1 MMPKTQPTPL
11 RKATLLALLL
21 PALATAANNP
31 PAAKQTSPASA
42 PAQVTPT
49 PAPAPTPTPALAPSQ
64 AAAKAPAQHRANPA
78 QPPALASAQSPARAA
93 SANSPAAAHDRP
105 TGLPTVAID
114 IGRQPKAATGQ
125 PPAQGQIEFAF
136 NQRLA
141 DQLARALLA
150 QKVAVK
156 RIPSGLT
163 PAQRAQAAA
172 GATLLVS
179 VNHEVLAGA
188 QQLQAA
194 GFSGYSL
201 SVSRQQAAGLPVALD
216 CARQVSAALLAT
228 GRQHSLLHAANAKQP
243 SGSPARPW
251 ADAVLGVQ
259 AQDELPVLRLA
270 PVPALRLQ
278 VAVLANAADGQH
290 AQDAAW
296 TRTQA
301 QAAAKGLVACLK
313 AQANL

>member
-1 MMPKTQPTPL
+1 M
-11 RKATLLALLL
+11 
-21 PALATAANNP
+21 
-31 PAAKQTSPASA
+31 
-42 PAQVTPT
+42 
-49 PAPAPTPTPALAPSQ
+49 
-64 AAAKAPAQHRANPA
+64 
-78 QPPALASAQSPARAA
+78 
-93 SANSPAAAHDRP
+93 
-105 TGLPTVAID
+105 AID
-114 IGRQPKAATGQ
+114 IGRQPKVAKGQ
-125 PPAQGQIEFAF
+125 PPGAGQAEFAF

-141 DQLARALLA
+141 DQLSLALLA

-163 PAQRAQAAA
+163 PAQRAKAAA

-188 QQLQAA
+188 QQRQAA
-194 GFSGYSL
+194 RFSGYTL
-201 SVSRQQAAGLPVALD
+201 AVSRQQAVGLPVALG
-216 CARQVSAALLAT
+216 CARQVSAALMAT
-228 GRQHSLLHAANAKQP
+228 GRQHSLLYAAKAKQLT
-243 SGSPARPW
+243 GSPARPW
-251 ADAVLGVQ
+251 ADDVLGVQ
-259 AQDELPVLRLA
+259 VQDDLPVLKLA

-290 AQDAAW
+290 AQDVAW

>member
-1 MMPKTQPTPL
+1 MMPKTQPTPG

-21 PALATAANNP
+21 PALVNAANNP
-31 PAAKQTSPASA
+31 PAAKPTSSASA
-42 PAQVTPT
+42 PAQLT
-49 PAPAPTPTPALAPSQ
+49 PAPAPAPTPALAPSQ
-64 AAAKAPAQHRANPA
+64 AAAKAPTQHRANPA
-78 QPPALASAQSPARAA
+78 QAPALASAQSPARAA

-114 IGRQPKAATGQ
+114 IGREPKVAKGQ
-125 PPAQGQIEFAF
+125 PPGAGQAEFAF

-141 DQLARALLA
+141 DQLAGALLA

-163 PAQRAQAAA
+163 PAQRAKAAA

-188 QQLQAA
+188 QQRQAA
-194 GFSGYSL
+194 GFSGYAL
-201 SVSRQQAAGLPVALD
+201 AVSRQQAAGQPMALG
-216 CARQVSAALLAT
+216 CARQVSAALMAT
-228 GRQHSLLHAANAKQP
+228 GRQHSLLYAASAKQP
-243 SGSPARPW
+243 PGSTARPW

-259 AQDELPVLRLA
+259 AQDELPVLKLA

-313 AQANL
+313 AQASL

>member
-1 MMPKTQPTPL
+1 MMPKTHPTTL
-11 RKATLLALLL
+11 YKTTLLALLL

-31 PAAKQTSPASA
+31 PAAKPTPPASA
-42 PAQVTPT
+42 PAQLT
-49 PAPAPTPTPALAPSQ
+49 PAPALAPSQ
-64 AAAKAPAQHRANPA
+64 AAAKAPAPHRANA
-78 QPPALASAQSPARAA
+78 TQVPALASAQSPALAA
-93 SANSPAAAHDRP
+93 SANNPGTAHNRP

-114 IGRQPKAATGQ
+114 IGRQPKVAKGQ
-125 PPAQGQIEFAF
+125 PPGAGHAEYAF

-141 DQLARALLA
+141 DQLASALLS

-163 PAQRAQAAA
+163 PAQRANAAA

-179 VNHEVLAGA
+179 VNHEVLTNA
-188 QQLQAA
+188 QQPQAS
-194 GFSGYSL
+194 GFSGYTL
-201 SVSRQQAAGLPVALD
+201 AVSRQQAVGLPVALG
-216 CARQVSAALLAT
+216 CARHVSAALMAT
-228 GRQHSLLHAANAKQP
+228 GRQHSLLYAANAKQP
-243 SGSPARPW
+243 SGSTARPW

-259 AQDELPVLRLA
+259 AQDDLPVLKLA

-278 VAVLANAADGQH
+278 VAVLANPADGQH
-290 AQDAAW
+290 AQDSAW

-301 QAAAKGLVACLK
+301 QAAAKGLVACLR